1 MNTKNSA
8 KKALEK
14 LTGGPLTLG
23 KLLWS
28 IRVGEELTMT
38 EFAVQLEISRS
49 HLNDIEKGRKPV
61 SPKKAAEYASILGYS
76 ERQFIRLALQD
87 LLNRQNLNYE
97 IEIVKKRKG
106 A

>member
-1 MNTKNSA
+1 MNTKSDA
-8 KKALEK
+8 KKILEK

-28 IRVGEELTMT
+28 IRVGDEISMT
-38 EFAVQLEISRS
+38 KFAAQLDISRS

-87 LLNRQNLNYE
+87 LLNRQDLNYE
-97 IEIVKKRKG
+97 IEIVKKRRG